1 MEVEV
6 KAKQAKAAARRMAVL
21 DENTKN
27 LALNH
32 MADALIK
39 DIGKILE
46 ANKKDVVEAEKR
58 NIKASLID
66 RLKLDE
72 KRVEAMAKGLREIS
86 ALPDP
91 VGSIEKMWKRPNGL
105 QIGKMRVPIGV
116 IGIIYESRPN
126 VTADA
131 AGLCLKSGN
140 AVILRGGS
148 DAINSNIAIS
158 SILAKAAYEAGIP
171 EGAIQL
177 IENTDREE
185 VNRMMKL
192 NGLIDLIIPRGGA
205 SLIKNVIE
213 NSTVPVIETGVGNC
227 HIFVDETAKF
237 NIAKDIIVNA
247 KVQRPGVCNAVET
260 VLVHKS
266 IAKEFLPLMVEE
278 LTSLGVEIRGCQITK
293 EICPQVKEATD
304 KDWETEYLDLILAVK
319 VVDGIEEALDHIS
332 KYSTGHS
339 ESIITE
345 NYENAMMFLKSVDSA
360 AVYVNAS
367 TRFTDGGEFGFG
379 AEIGISTQKMH
390 ARGPMGL
397 EELTT
402 YKYVI
407 LGSGQIRK

>member
-6 KAKQAKAAARRMAVL
+6 KAKKAKEASRKMAVL
-21 DENTKN
+21 DTETKN
-27 LALNH
+27 R
-32 MADALIK
+32 ALINMAEALLENA
-39 DIGKILE
+39 DKILK
-46 ANKKDVVEAEKR
+46 ANEKDVLEAERR
-58 NIKASLID
+58 NLKASLVD

-72 KRVEAMAKGLREIS
+72 KRIKAMAEGLKEVAS
-86 ALPDP
+86 LKDP
-91 VGSIEKMWKRPNGL
+91 VGDIEEMWIRPNGL

-116 IGIIYESRPN
+116 IGMIYESRPN

-131 AGLCLKSGN
+131 AGLCLKAGN

-148 DAINSNIAIS
+148 DAINSNIAIA
-158 SILAKAAYEAGIP
+158 SILAEAAYKSGIP

-227 HIFVDETAKF
+227 HIFVDESANF
-237 NIAKDIIVNA
+237 EMAKDIIVNA

-260 VLVHKS
+260 VLVHKG
-266 IAKEFLPLMVEE
+266 IAERFLPVMVKE
-278 LTSLGVEIRGCQITK
+278 LSSHGVEIRGCELTK
-293 EICPQVKEATD
+293 RICPDVKEATEE
-304 KDWETEYLDLILAVK
+304 DWATEYLDLILAVK
-319 VVDGIEEALDHIS
+319 VVENIDEALEHIS

-339 ESIITE
+339 ESIVTE
-345 NYENAMMFLKSVDSA
+345 NYTNAMRFLKSVDSA

-397 EELTT
+397 KELTT

>member
-6 KAKQAKAAARRMAVL
+6 KAKKAKEAARKMAVIDTDTKNRAL
-21 DENTKN
+21 INMAEALLENT
-27 LALNH
+27 
-32 MADALIK
+32 D
-39 DIGKILE
+39 KILK
-46 ANKKDVVEAEKR
+46 ANEKDVLEAERR
-58 NIKASLID
+58 NLKASLVD

-72 KRVEAMAKGLREIS
+72 KRIKAMAEGLKEVAS
-86 ALPDP
+86 LKDP
-91 VGSIEKMWKRPNGL
+91 VGDIEEMWIRPNGL

-116 IGIIYESRPN
+116 IGMIYESRPN

-131 AGLCLKSGN
+131 AGLCLKAGN

-148 DAINSNIAIS
+148 DAINSNIAIA
-158 SILAKAAYEAGIP
+158 SILAEAAYKSGIP

-227 HIFVDETAKF
+227 HIFVDESANF
-237 NIAKDIIVNA
+237 EMAKDIIVNA

-260 VLVHKS
+260 VLVHKG
-266 IAKEFLPLMVEE
+266 IAEKFLPVMVKE
-278 LTSLGVEIRGCQITK
+278 LSSHGVEIRGCELTK
-293 EICPQVKEATD
+293 RICPDVKEATEE
-304 KDWETEYLDLILAVK
+304 DWATEYLDLILAVK
-319 VVDGIEEALDHIS
+319 VVENIDEALEHIS

-339 ESIITE
+339 ESIVTE
-345 NYENAMMFLKSVDSA
+345 NYTNAMRFLKSVDSA

-397 EELTT
+397 KELTT

>member
-6 KAKQAKAAARRMAVL
+6 KAKKAKEAARKMAVI
-21 DENTKN
+21 DTDTKN
-27 LALNH
+27 R
-32 MADALIK
+32 ALINMAEALLENA
-39 DIGKILE
+39 DKILK
-46 ANKKDVVEAEKR
+46 ANEKDVLEAERR
-58 NIKASLID
+58 NLKASLVD

-72 KRVEAMAKGLREIS
+72 KRIKAMAESLKEVASLK
-86 ALPDP
+86 DP
-91 VGSIEKMWKRPNGL
+91 VGDIEEMWIRPNGL

-116 IGIIYESRPN
+116 IGMIYESRPN

-131 AGLCLKSGN
+131 AGLCLKAGN

-148 DAINSNIAIS
+148 DAINSNIAIA
-158 SILAKAAYEAGIP
+158 SILAEAAYKSGIP

-185 VNRMMKL
+185 VNRLMKL

-205 SLIKNVIE
+205 NLIKNVIE

-227 HIFVDETAKF
+227 HIFVDESANF
-237 NIAKDIIVNA
+237 EMAKDIIVNA

-260 VLVHKS
+260 VLVHKG
-266 IAKEFLPLMVEE
+266 IAEKFLPLMVKE
-278 LTSLGVEIRGCQITK
+278 LSSHGVEIRGCELTK
-293 EICPQVKEATD
+293 RICPDVKEATEE
-304 KDWETEYLDLILAVK
+304 DWATEFLDLILAVK
-319 VVDGIEEALDHIS
+319 VVENIDEALEHIS

-339 ESIITE
+339 ESIVTE
-345 NYENAMMFLKSVDSA
+345 NYTNAMRFLKSVDSA

-397 EELTT
+397 KELTT

>member
-6 KAKQAKAAARRMAVL
+6 KAKKAKEASRKMAVL
-21 DENTKN
+21 DTETKN
-27 LALNH
+27 R
-32 MADALIK
+32 ALINMAEALLENA
-39 DIGKILE
+39 DKILK
-46 ANKKDVVEAEKR
+46 ANEKDVLEAERR
-58 NIKASLID
+58 NLKASLVD

-72 KRVEAMAKGLREIS
+72 KRIKAMAEGLKEVAS
-86 ALPDP
+86 LKDP
-91 VGSIEKMWKRPNGL
+91 VGDIEEMWIRPNGL

-116 IGIIYESRPN
+116 IGMIYESRPN

-131 AGLCLKSGN
+131 AGLCLKAGN

-148 DAINSNIAIS
+148 DAINSNIAIA
-158 SILAKAAYEAGIP
+158 SILAEAAYKSGIP

-227 HIFVDETAKF
+227 HIFVDESANF
-237 NIAKDIIVNA
+237 EMAKDIIVNA

-260 VLVHKS
+260 VLVHKG
-266 IAKEFLPLMVEE
+266 IAEKFLPVMVKE
-278 LTSLGVEIRGCQITK
+278 LSSHGVEIRGCELTK
-293 EICPQVKEATD
+293 RICPDVKEATEE
-304 KDWETEYLDLILAVK
+304 DWATEYLDLILAVK
-319 VVDGIEEALDHIS
+319 VVENIDEALEHIS

-339 ESIITE
+339 ESIVTE
-345 NYENAMMFLKSVDSA
+345 NYTNAMRFLKSVDSA

-397 EELTT
+397 KELTT